1 MYFQYLDKDYYNK
14 FKSFLKF
21 QKIMLFSLII
31 HRDNIMNYAFKY
43 TIVCMMKILKTGI
56 SKSSRFTNN
65 TSTNIKN
72 RIILKINKVK

>member
-1 MYFQYLDKDYYNK
+1 MYFQYLDKDCFNK

-31 HRDNIMNYAFKY
+31 QRDNIMNYAFKY
-43 TIVCMMKILKTGI
+43 TIVFMMKTLKTGI

-65 TSTNIKN
+65 TSMNIKN
-72 RIILKINKVK
+72 RIPLKINKVK